1 MEKPKYIAA
10 INNSLYIIIF
20 FFTIIKLGLNFTETV
35 YTTTVILDIIFNFI
49 LLICS
54 IILFIF
60 YKFIWTRMIVLY
72 VVLASFTGGLITSI
86 LSYKSIINDSKMRAI
101 YNFSSY
107 TKLALCLA
115 AFVTGLIDDDDD
127 YHY

>member
-1 MEKPKYIAA
+1 M
-10 INNSLYIIIF
+10 
-20 FFTIIKLGLNFTETV
+20 NFVETV